1 MSHNIKEN
9 DEDVS
14 DLDNVFDDNKDNIDR
29 ISKENESPV
38 TNSEVLEGNEKNG
51 SGQEIVEEESVP
63 EYKESG
69 DDDDVDI
76 QGEEEDKGL
85 EEEKENKSDRTSQGV
100 AVSTSSTTATA
111 TTASNDTN
119 TKLPTTDERSDAT
132 SSSAASLVPPSPIS
146 DSKFYAIRTTG
157 GQERVVANVLQNKIK
172 SKNIGIYSILLLE
185 NFKGYIIVEA
195 PDANV
200 AFQAL
205 AGVRHIRGQIR
216 GELPFKDIEG
226 YLIKKPV
233 VTELAIDDT
242 VEVIGGP
249 FKAMKAKITRVD
261 YEKQEATVVLLD
273 SPYQIPVTVDANYL
287 KKATH

>member
-1 MSHNIKEN
+1 MSHSIKEN
-9 DEDVS
+9 DEEI
-14 DLDNVFDDNKDNIDR
+14 DNTDNIFDDNNDNIEKSPTTDKSPGAEPDLAHDKEENDDQDKIQEENR
-29 ISKENESPV
+29 DGGSKM
-38 TNSEVLEGNEKNG
+38 
-51 SGQEIVEEESVP
+51 EEEEVRQQQEP
-63 EYKESG
+63 TTFN
-69 DDDDVDI
+69 D
-76 QGEEEDKGL
+76 
-85 EEEKENKSDRTSQGV
+85 
-100 AVSTSSTTATA
+100 TSSPASPPASTTQDD
-111 TTASNDTN
+111 TASN
-119 TKLPTTDERSDAT
+119 EAAG
-132 SSSAASLVPPSPIS
+132 AASVTRTVVAPSPGS

-157 GQERVVANVLQNKIK
+157 GQERVVANVLQNKIR

-195 PDANV
+195 PDANI

-226 YLIKKPV
+226 YLVKKPV
-233 VTELAIDDT
+233 VTELSIDDT

-287 KKATH
+287 KKATR

>member
-1 MSHNIKEN
+1 MSREN
-9 DEDVS
+9 EEDVS
-14 DLDNVFDDNKDNIDR
+14 GIDDIFDDNKDNINKFPKSDET
-29 ISKENESPV
+29 SKSDSD
-38 TNSEVLEGNEKNG
+38 T
-51 SGQEIVEEESVP
+51 IVEENELEQDTIQKSNGTT
-63 EYKESG
+63 EK
-69 DDDDVDI
+69 DDG
-76 QGEEEDKGL
+76 QEEEGGGEERGGEANPSSLG
-85 EEEKENKSDRTSQGV
+85 T
-100 AVSTSSTTATA
+100 STSTTTTTTTTPA
-111 TTASNDTN
+111 TTVNSATGEEGGSGGTAS
-119 TKLPTTDERSDAT
+119 AT
-132 SSSAASLVPPSPIS
+132 VVAPSPVS
-146 DSKFYAIRTTG
+146 ESKFYAIRTTG
-157 GQERVVANVLQNKIK
+157 GQERVVANVLLNKIRSK
-172 SKNIGIYSILLLE
+172 SIGIYSILLLE

-233 VTELAIDDT
+233 VTELSIDDT
-242 VEVIGGP
+242 VEVIAGP

-287 KKATH
+287 KKALH

>member
-1 MSHNIKEN
+1 MSDNLKEN

-14 DLDNVFDDNKDNIDR
+14 HLDDIFDDNKDNVDKIPKDDG
-29 ISKENESPV
+29 SAVTDLEPSEN
-38 TNSEVLEGNEKNG
+38 NEKNG
-51 SGQEIVEEESVP
+51 SGQEIVQEESEPEHKDVGSRDVKGEEEEKGVEEGKEEEES
-63 EYKESG
+63 
-69 DDDDVDI
+69 D
-76 QGEEEDKGL
+76 
-85 EEEKENKSDRTSQGV
+85 TT
-100 AVSTSSTTATA
+100 STSTSTTTVA
-111 TTASNDTN
+111 TTTTTIDDT
-119 TKLPTTDERSDAT
+119 TKTADD
-132 SSSAASLVPPSPIS
+132 SSTPSLVPPSPVS

-287 KKATH
+287 KKASH

>member
-1 MSHNIKEN
+1 MLTPIETKIMSHNHKEN
-9 DEDVS
+9 DEDIT
-14 DLDNVFDDNKDNIDR
+14 DLDNVFDDNKVNIDK
-29 ISKENESPV
+29 ISTDDQSPA
-38 TNSEVLEGNEKNG
+38 TDSEVSEANEKNR
-51 SGQEIVEEESVP
+51 SGQGLFEEES
-63 EYKESG
+63 EEGSG
-69 DDDDVDI
+69 TDI
-76 QGEEEDKGL
+76 QEDEEKGG
-85 EEEKENKSDRTSQGV
+85 EEEKEESDMT
-100 AVSTSSTTATA
+100 APATAASTTPNGTA
-111 TTASNDTN
+111 TTASTGG
-119 TKLPTTDERSDAT
+119 RSET
-132 SSSAASLVPPSPIS
+132 ISSSAASLVPPSPVA

-273 SPYQIPVTVDANYL
+273 SPYQIPVTVDANDL
-287 KKATH
+287 KKALH

>member
-1 MSHNIKEN
+1 MLMRTELKYVSHNLKGN

-14 DLDNVFDDNKDNIDR
+14 NLDGIFDDKDDNIDKSPTTDSSTEAEPELAR
-29 ISKENESPV
+29 DEGENGGQDKAQEES
-38 TNSEVLEGNEKNG
+38 G
-51 SGQEIVEEESVP
+51 SGGIEERKEEVRQEQESTTFNDSSSP
-63 EYKESG
+63 E
-69 DDDDVDI
+69 
-76 QGEEEDKGL
+76 
-85 EEEKENKSDRTSQGV
+85 
-100 AVSTSSTTATA
+100 STTASMA
-111 TTASNDTN
+111 QNDTTN
-119 TKLPTTDERSDAT
+119 NESAGEAPVTRTVVAP
-132 SSSAASLVPPSPIS
+132 SSGS
-146 DSKFYAIRTTG
+146 DSRFYAIRTTG

-226 YLIKKPV
+226 YLVKKPV
-233 VTELAIDDT
+233 VTELSVDDT

-287 KKATH
+287 KKATR

>member
-1 MSHNIKEN
+1 
-9 DEDVS
+9 V
-14 DLDNVFDDNKDNIDR
+14 
-29 ISKENESPV
+29 
-38 TNSEVLEGNEKNG
+38 
-51 SGQEIVEEESVP
+51 
-63 EYKESG
+63 
-69 DDDDVDI
+69 
-76 QGEEEDKGL
+76 
-85 EEEKENKSDRTSQGV
+85 
-100 AVSTSSTTATA
+100 
-111 TTASNDTN
+111 
-119 TKLPTTDERSDAT
+119 
-132 SSSAASLVPPSPIS
+132 SLVPPSPVS

-233 VTELAIDDT
+233 VTELAVDDT

-287 KKATH
+287 KKALH

>member
-1 MSHNIKEN
+1 MLMRTELKYVSHNLKGN

-14 DLDNVFDDNKDNIDR
+14 NLDGIFDDKDENID
-29 ISKENESPV
+29 
-38 TNSEVLEGNEKNG
+38 
-51 SGQEIVEEESVP
+51 
-63 EYKESG
+63 
-69 DDDDVDI
+69 
-76 QGEEEDKGL
+76 
-85 EEEKENKSDRTSQGV
+85 KS
-100 AVSTSSTTATA
+100 
-111 TTASNDTN
+111 
-119 TKLPTTDERSDAT
+119 PTTDSSTEAEPELARDEEENGGQDKAQEESGSGGTEARKEEVRQEQEPTTFND
-132 SSSAASLVPPSPIS
+132 SSSPESTSASMAQNDTTNNESAGEAPVTRTVVAPSSGS
-146 DSKFYAIRTTG
+146 DSRFYAIRTTG

-226 YLIKKPV
+226 YLVKKPV
-233 VTELAIDDT
+233 VTELSVDDT

-287 KKATH
+287 KKATR

>member
-1 MSHNIKEN
+1 MLMRTELKYVSHNLKGN

-14 DLDNVFDDNKDNIDR
+14 NLDGIFDDKDDNIDKSPTTDSSTEAEPELAR
-29 ISKENESPV
+29 DEGENGGQDKAQEES
-38 TNSEVLEGNEKNG
+38 G
-51 SGQEIVEEESVP
+51 SGGIEERKEEVRQEQEPTTFNDSSSP
-63 EYKESG
+63 E
-69 DDDDVDI
+69 
-76 QGEEEDKGL
+76 
-85 EEEKENKSDRTSQGV
+85 
-100 AVSTSSTTATA
+100 STTASMA
-111 TTASNDTN
+111 QNDTTN
-119 TKLPTTDERSDAT
+119 NESAGETPVTRTVVAP
-132 SSSAASLVPPSPIS
+132 SSGS
-146 DSKFYAIRTTG
+146 DSRFYAIRTTG

-226 YLIKKPV
+226 YLVKKPV
-233 VTELAIDDT
+233 VTELSVDDT

-287 KKATH
+287 KKATR

>member
-1 MSHNIKEN
+1 MLMRTELKYVSHNLKGN

-14 DLDNVFDDNKDNIDR
+14 NLDGIFDDKDDNIDKSPTTDSSTEAEPELAR
-29 ISKENESPV
+29 DEGENGGQDKAQEES
-38 TNSEVLEGNEKNG
+38 G
-51 SGQEIVEEESVP
+51 SGGIEERKEEVRQEQEPTTFNDSSSP
-63 EYKESG
+63 E
-69 DDDDVDI
+69 
-76 QGEEEDKGL
+76 
-85 EEEKENKSDRTSQGV
+85 
-100 AVSTSSTTATA
+100 STTASMA
-111 TTASNDTN
+111 QNDTTN
-119 TKLPTTDERSDAT
+119 NESAGEAPVTRTVVAP
-132 SSSAASLVPPSPIS
+132 SSGS
-146 DSKFYAIRTTG
+146 DSRFYAIRTTG

-226 YLIKKPV
+226 YLVKKPV
-233 VTELAIDDT
+233 VTELSVDDT

-287 KKATH
+287 KKATR